1 MAFSLTSILNNRSI
15 TQDGVEEELYQDT
28 DGEFKILDVLKLIP
42 SKENFYSTQKKE
54 EMKASIRVLGIEQ
67 PLRVEPMDDG
77 NYKILAGHCR
87 RISSLE
93 LMKED
98 EKFRWI
104 PCYIKVKKS
113 DRLSRLTLLLTNFT
127 QRDPS
132 EYEKMI
138 EVTELEKEIKAIK
151 EEEDIPGRASEILAK
166 LIDMPHVEIGRCRA
180 IKKHLNDSLMIAFKE
195 GRIGKSIAYEASSL
209 KSGNQLK
216 LYAALNEKDN
226 LSLAD
231 VRAFKKIEEEERKT
245 IEKEEEQ
252 NTTSV
257 TDEVLRECEKNVV
270 VVEKGENEAVEGS
283 QKAIIK
289 KEFEGESFI
298 VSNTKENGEYES
310 GFSGMNAPID
320 NVLPESDTEEY
331 LEPSPEEIERE
342 AILILQQLMDTAGS
356 LTYEDVLALQEIYI
370 NCSNRE

>member
-15 TQDGVEEELYQDT
+15 NQDSVEEELSQEI

-77 NYKILAGHCR
+77 TYKILAGHCR
-87 RISSLE
+87 HVSSLE

-98 EKFRWI
+98 EKYRWI
-104 PCYIKVKKS
+104 PCYIKVKRS
-113 DRLSRLTLLLTNFT
+113 DHLSRLTLLLTNFT

-138 EVTELEKEIKAIK
+138 EVTELEKVIKAFK
-151 EEEDIPGRASEILAK
+151 VEEDIPGRASEILSK

-195 GRIGKSIAYEASSL
+195 GKIGKSIAYEASSL
-209 KSGNQLK
+209 TSGNQLK
-216 LYAALNEKDN
+216 LYALLNERDN

-231 VRAFKKIEEEERKT
+231 VRAFKKKEEEERKAL
-245 IEKEEEQ
+245 EKEEEQ
-252 NTTSV
+252 NT
-257 TDEVLRECEKNVV
+257 TDEVLRECEKNVEV
-270 VVEKGENEAVEGS
+270 VKTEDVGVVEEI
-283 QKAIIK
+283 QKANLE
-289 KEFEGESFI
+289 KEFEVESFV
-298 VSNTKENGEYES
+298 VSATKEMGDYES
-310 GFSGMNAPID
+310 DFSGMIEPVD
-320 NVLPESDTEEY
+320 DVSSDFDSDEN

-342 AILILQQLMDTAGS
+342 AILILQQLMDKAGS

-370 NCSNRE
+370 DCSNRE